1 MQFSKNNNN
10 ITIFFFSSVW
20 YNWKTLVILVIQ
32 LFPIRITSYHVSS
45 SSIISHTFNGNGY
58 VHTQF
63 ASSKSTLS
71 ISSAVVRYKESYRSC
86 VGLFLGSTLS
96 KLSAINRVLIE
107 TILIIQHFP
116 VWIGSAVY
124 TKDGH

>member
-10 ITIFFFSSVW
+10 ITIFFSYVW

-32 LFPIRITSYHVSS
+32 LFPFRIISYHVSS
-45 SSIISHTFNGNGY
+45 SVISHTFNGNGY

-71 ISSAVVRYKESYRSC
+71 ISSAIVRYKERYRSC
-86 VGLFLGSTLS
+86 VGLFLKSTIS
-96 KLSAINRVLIE
+96 IPSAIDRVLIGI
-107 TILIIQHFP
+107 ILVIQHFP
-116 VWIGSAVY
+116 VWIGSPVHIE
-124 TKDGH
+124 DGH

>member
-10 ITIFFFSSVW
+10 ITILFSFVW
-20 YNWKTLVILVIQ
+20 YNWKTLVILIIQ

-45 SSIISHTFNGNGY
+45 SSVISHTFNGNGY

-63 ASSKSTLS
+63 TSSKSTLS
-71 ISSAVVRYKESYRSC
+71 ISSVLVRYKELYRSC

-96 KLSAINRVLIE
+96 IPSAIDWVLIG
-107 TILIIQHFP
+107 TILVIQHFS
-116 VWIGSAVY
+116 VWIGSAVHIE
-124 TKDGH
+124 DGH

>member
-10 ITIFFFSSVW
+10 VTFFFFFSSVW

-45 SSIISHTFNGNGY
+45 SVISHTFNGNGY

-71 ISSAVVRYKESYRSC
+71 ISSVSVRYKELYRSC

-96 KLSAINRVLIE
+96 IPSAIDWVLIG
-107 TILIIQHFP
+107 TILVIQHFP
-116 VWIGSAVY
+116 IWIGSPVHIE
-124 TKDGH
+124 DGH